1 LVCWSGDSYI
11 FILQSSAILFMDG
24 VFDFFKP
31 SCEGHPH
38 YCNFLQLDGVLL
50 SSGGVG
56 SFSVDFSVIGFLL
69 RGLAVI

>member
-1 LVCWSGDSYI
+1 
-11 FILQSSAILFMDG
+11 MDG

-56 SFSVDFSVIGFLL
+56 SFQWTFL
-69 RGLAVI
+69 